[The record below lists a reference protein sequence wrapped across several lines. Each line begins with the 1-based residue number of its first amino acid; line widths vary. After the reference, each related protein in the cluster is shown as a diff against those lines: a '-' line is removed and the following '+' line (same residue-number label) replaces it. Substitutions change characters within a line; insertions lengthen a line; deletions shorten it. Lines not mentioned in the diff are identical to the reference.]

1 MKKYIGIGLIGLS
14 LFMLFRSIRVMSIGF
29 LRIGAISTS
38 GILITFIILSAIA
51 FLVRKD
57 KITLGLLII
66 SFVALVLSIIL
77 GTRLYFTYLTLIDLM
92 LIFVPAIIGIAL
104 ILKDILANK

>member
-14 LFMLFRSIRVMSIGF
+14 LFMLFRAIRVMSIGF

-51 FLVRKD
+51 FLVRQD
-57 KITLGLLII
+57 KLTLGLLIG

>member
-1 MKKYIGIGLIGLS
+1 MKQESHQVLACGSVK
-14 LFMLFRSIRVMSIGF
+14 
-29 LRIGAISTS
+29 
-38 GILITFIILSAIA
+38 ILSAIA
-51 FLVRKD
+51 FLVRQD
-57 KITLGLLII
+57 KLTLGLLIG

>member
-51 FLVRKD
+51 FLVRQD
-57 KITLGLLII
+57 KLTLGLLIG